1 MHYMMERME
10 YKRRDEK
17 NLGGKRWPLP
27 LLSCASTCKVMI
39 NTKGLTSTKYT
50 RYLLEINKAYM
61 LTITTKYSHLI
72 LDKCSMEPT

>member
-1 MHYMMERME
+1 MMERME
-10 YKRRDEK
+10 YRWRDEK

-27 LLSCASTCKVMI
+27 LLFCACTCKVMI
-39 NTKGLTSTKYT
+39 STTGLTSTKYT

-72 LDKCSMEPT
+72 LDKCSREPT

>member
-1 MHYMMERME
+1 MMERKE

-17 NLGGKRWPLP
+17 NLGGKRCPLP

-39 NTKGLTSTKYT
+39 STSGLMSTKYT

-61 LTITTKYSHLI
+61 LTIKTKYSHLI